1 MRVASAWPQ
10 LGQPRSVRLHYV
22 RGTALGQGAL
32 LPAGGNADPHD
43 GMGVGGPLV
52 GSSAP
57 CFFSRAAAVA
67 GSVLGNRS
75 HDLVFGA
82 SLVGLCVRNRVR
94 HTRSTLRQE
103 RSALSCVLDQ
113 FPCAKQVCHSVSL
126 QIVSFFVVC
135 GNTHFHFVVPT
146 MSPSSRVF

>member
-43 GMGVGGPLV
+43 GMGVGGHLV

-75 HDLVFGA
+75 HDLAFGGF
-82 SLVGLCVRNRVR
+82 SGPVRVR
-94 HTRSTLRQE
+94 ILGTCTPQASASRPAKAVQTRSEAATRANLPSGISVPAVSAAGTALPRIDLLRMLLATGL
-103 RSALSCVLDQ
+103 R
-113 FPCAKQVCHSVSL
+113 
-126 QIVSFFVVC
+126 
-135 GNTHFHFVVPT
+135 
-146 MSPSSRVF
+146 

>member
-32 LPAGGNADPHD
+32 LPAGGDADPHD
-43 GMGVGGPLV
+43 GMGVGGHLV

-57 CFFSRAAAVA
+57 CFFSGAAAVA

-82 SLVGLCVRNRVR
+82 CSGPVRVR
-94 HTRSTLRQE
+94 ILGTSTPQASASGPAKAEQARSEAATRSNFSTGVSVPAVSAAGTALPRINLLRMLL
-103 RSALSCVLDQ
+103 ATGL
-113 FPCAKQVCHSVSL
+113 H
-126 QIVSFFVVC
+126 
-135 GNTHFHFVVPT
+135 
-146 MSPSSRVF
+146 